1 MNISGFSLEEALAKA
16 IGSVKEKLSGLTF
29 EIMCKV
35 YSSNLLYE
43 LRLLHIPVH
52 LINTLDFGSNYEHH
66 FLLVPQHQEKRKY
79 YLIDLFFHQ
88 FLKCP
93 LSLYSLWKDGYQAVN
108 DEDFYLY
115 FQIVTNYKVEI
126 FSVDDAFYGISPSNY
141 KKSG

>member
-1 MNISGFSLEEALAKA
+1 MDLFHSIMNISGFSLEEALAKA

-66 FLLVPQHQEKRKY
+66 FLLVP
-79 YLIDLFFHQ
+79 
-88 FLKCP
+88 
-93 LSLYSLWKDGYQAVN
+93 
-108 DEDFYLY
+108 
-115 FQIVTNYKVEI
+115 
-126 FSVDDAFYGISPSNY
+126 
-141 KKSG
+141 